1 MQNQASPEAVPPE
14 MRELDALRK
23 NWYKGRHAASNREY
37 WVYIPASYQAG
48 TAVPL
53 IMVLHG
59 CGQPHWSHPWAISY
73 DTHMNQLAEE
83 HQFLV
88 VYPHMYAPPW
98 DENPI
103 SCWNF
108 FLPWN
113 WHRVG
118 GEPANESASLAGIV
132 EDMLKNTSRWT
143 IDRQRIYVAGISSGG
158 GATANLG
165 ATYPDVFAAIAV
177 HSGGEYGYLPQ
188 LLGEPAAPG
197 PDALAPAPAALEPLS
212 EEELLSGE
220 LKLRHGLL
228 PKGPEPEEQGKKAF
242 QAMGQYARVMPTIVF
257 HGTDDHISDPENGDQ
272 VTQQWITT
280 NNLASGGDFT
290 ATFEHPITTEHPAG
304 PHGERPYT
312 VDTWQDIHGRDV
324 VTYYRVAEMRHAW
337 SGGTPGSIF
346 TDHLAPDASTI
357 IYEFFMAH
365 PKPEPA
371 GERGP
376 LAAAPQVTLAELDQR
391 LARIE
396 ALLTAATTSSPQQAA
411 GTPDPESG
419 NE

>member
-1 MQNQASPEAVPPE
+1 MQNQASPEAAAPGL
-14 MRELDALRK
+14 RELDALRK
-23 NWYKGRHAASNREY
+23 NWYKGRHKASNREY

-48 TAVPL
+48 TAAPL

-59 CGQPHWSHPWAISY
+59 CGQPHWSHPAPIAY

-88 VYPHMYAPPW
+88 VYPHIYAPPW

-132 EDMLKNTSRWT
+132 RDMLGNTSRWT

-165 ATYPDVFAAIAV
+165 ATYPDIFAAIAV
-177 HSGGEYGYLPQ
+177 HSGGEYGYSPH
-188 LLGEPAAPG
+188 LLGAAATA
-197 PDALAPAPAALEPLS
+197 PDALAPAPDASEPLS
-212 EEELLSGE
+212 EEELSFGE
-220 LKLRHGLL
+220 LRLPHGLI
-228 PKGPEPEEQGKKAF
+228 PKGSDPEEQGKKAF
-242 QAMGQYARVMPTIVF
+242 QAMGHFARVVPTIVF
-257 HGTDDHISDPENGDQ
+257 HGTDDHISDPANGEQ

-280 NNLASGGDFT
+280 NQLASGGDFA
-290 ATFEHPITTEHPAG
+290 ATFEHPSSTTNHPAG
-304 PHGERPYT
+304 PHGERSYT
-312 VDTWQDIHGRDV
+312 VYTWQDIHGRDV
-324 VTYYRVAEMRHAW
+324 VTYYKIDEMDHAW

-346 TDHLAPDASTI
+346 TDPGGPDASKI

-365 PKPEPA
+365 PNPEPA

-396 ALLTAATTSSPQQAA
+396 ALLAATSSPQRAA
-411 GTPDPESG
+411 GTPGPESP
-419 NE
+419 